1 MPTSPKEP
9 RTEPIA
15 TGNTQLGPSI
25 GSVSIL
31 ALYVAG
37 TAFGIFLTE
46 KKAQKLRKQQRSLQ
60 KRETRTVTKTT
71 SKTSR

>member
-1 MPTSPKEP
+1 MPTPPKEP

-15 TGNTQLGPSI
+15 TGNTQPGPSV

-46 KKAQKLRKQQRSLQ
+46 QKAKKLRKQQRVTQ
-60 KRETRTVTKTT
+60 TRIATKTT
-71 SKTSR
+71 KRIAR

>member
-1 MPTSPKEP
+1 MPTPPKEP

-15 TGNTQLGPSI
+15 TGNTQPGPSV

-37 TAFGIFLTE
+37 TALGIFFTE
-46 KKAQKLRKQQRSLQ
+46 QKAKKLRKQQRSIQ
-60 KRETRTVTKTT
+60 TRETRISTKTT
-71 SKTSR
+71 KKTSR